1 MAQPT
6 DPLLQQIYHLKRDS
20 PEFREQ
26 LNTVLRGQDYEECR
40 KALEMDDLVWFVDYL
55 DGVRYCVALSCSPL
69 KPALSYRFLAI
80 PILSMVFPES
90 VCANSAASAGH
101 TRCSRHLMRFSP
113 SLYRRTPPRSPAEV
127 FAMCTMGLSKVRAFV
142 SNVYGPVR
150 GS

>member
-6 DPLLQQIYHLKRDS
+6 NPLLQQVYHLKRDS

-55 DGVRYCVALSCSPL
+55 DGVRCCVLPF
-69 KPALSYRFLAI
+69 PALRSSQHCRFLAI
-80 PILSMVFPES
+80 PILSTAFPES
-90 VCANSAASAGH
+90 VCANSAVSAGY

-127 FAMCTMGLSKVRAFV
+127 FAMCTMGLLKVRAFV

-150 GS
+150 GN

>member
-6 DPLLQQIYHLKRDS
+6 NPLLQQVYHLKRDS

-40 KALEMDDLVWFVDYL
+40 KALEMDDLMWFVDYL
-55 DGVRYCVALSCSPL
+55 DGVRCCVLPF
-69 KPALSYRFLAI
+69 PALRSSQYYRFLAI

-90 VCANSAASAGH
+90 VCANSAVSAGY
-101 TRCSRHLMRFSP
+101 TQCSRHLMQFSP

-127 FAMCTMGLSKVRAFV
+127 FAMCTMGLSKVRVFV